1 MAKLFGGKDPFD
13 DPFFTQ
19 PFGSFFGGSLFDR
32 PFGDQPGSNKQ
43 ITIEELNPDDDS
55 AKTSD
60 GGKELIVQN
69 HKKKASDSGR
79 NGKHKSFVYRR
90 VSYGGLDGMYY
101 TCSEGRVSGGDG
113 VFLAEMKEEDKVIG
127 ESLHTISKG
136 IHNKGHSVTN
146 KKNSDGRTDSLQ
158 TLHNLNEDELM
169 KFEEDWKVNADKLF
183 PGWNNGFNMLENA
196 GNNWLGWD
204 GFPNWSS
211 WGGWALPSADEAS
224 SGAVV
229 PAGGKMK
236 AKKVTRVNIE

>member
-1 MAKLFGGKDPFD
+1 MSKLFGGKDPFD

-19 PFGSFFGGSLFDR
+19 PFSSFFGGRLFDR
-32 PFGDQPGSNKQ
+32 PFGDQPGSSKQ

-60 GGKELIVQN
+60 GGKDLVVRNPEKN
-69 HKKKASDSGR
+69 ASG
-79 NGKHKSFVYRR
+79 NHKSFVYRR
-90 VSYGGLDGMYY
+90 VAYGGIDGMYY
-101 TCSEGRVSGGDG
+101 TCSEGRMTGDDG

-136 IHNKGHSVTN
+136 IHNKGHSVTT
-146 KKNSDGRTDSLQ
+146 KNNPDGRTDSLQ
-158 TLHNLNEDELM
+158 SLHNLNEDELA

-196 GNNWLGWD
+196 GTKWLGWD
-204 GFPNWSS
+204 GFPNWSG
-211 WGGWALPSADEAS
+211 WGGWALPSALEAD

-229 PAGGKMK
+229 PAGGEMK
-236 AKKVTRVNIE
+236 TKKVTRVNIE